1 MNAPPLVS
9 ILLPARNAAGTLS
22 AALRSLAAQSFSDWE
37 CLVVD
42 DASEAAPAE
51 VAACHA
57 ARDGRVRL
65 VRLGRHGG
73 IVAALRRAAALAQ
86 GTFLA
91 RQDADD
97 VSRPERLQMS
107 LALLS
112 SDARL
117 SAVACRVRQFPE
129 DELPSGM
136 RAYGQWLNGLLTPS
150 DIAREIWVES
160 PLPHPAVV
168 MQREAFER
176 CGGYRETRW
185 PEDYDLWLRMH
196 VAGWRLAKVDALLYD
211 WRHAA
216 GRLTFSDA
224 RYDPAAFLDCKLHHL
239 SPRLQGR
246 HLIVWGAGQDG
257 KRLTR
262 ALQAREHHV
271 AAFIDIDPRKVG
283 GTRLGV
289 RVWAPE
295 HLPEMHAPA
304 SESTLLLVAVGT
316 RGARQLIRERL
327 APLGYEELRD
337 FLCLH

>member
-1 MNAPPLVS
+1 VDAPPLVS
-9 ILLPARNAAGTLS
+9 ILLPARNAAGTLP
-22 AALRSLAAQSFSDWE
+22 AALQSLVEQSFRDWE
-37 CLVVD
+37 CIVVD
-42 DASEAAPAE
+42 DASADGTAE
-51 VAACHA
+51 VAERWA
-57 ARDGRVRL
+57 AQDGRVRL
-65 VRLGRHGG
+65 VRRARHGG
-73 IVAALRRAAALAQ
+73 IAAALERAAELAR
-86 GTFLA
+86 GALLA

-97 VSRPERLQMS
+97 MSRPARLAQS
-107 LALLS
+107 VALLR

-117 SAVACRVRQFPE
+117 GAVACRVRQFPE
-129 DELPSGM
+129 VELPSGM
-136 RAYGQWLNGLLTPS
+136 RAYGEWLNGLLTPD

-168 MQREAFER
+168 MRREAFEC

-216 GRLTFSDA
+216 GRLTFSDP

-239 SPRLQGR
+239 TPRLQGR
-246 HLIVWGAGQDG
+246 HLIVWGAGRDG

-295 HLPEMHAPA
+295 RLPETHAPA

-327 APLGYEELRD
+327 ACLGYEELRD